1 MVEEAVEDKT
11 VCNNNFSSPL
21 ILLEHKLLVFWF
33 HVPSLPHTRLL
44 EVKGMYPSAQENEQ
58 VFPGLREQLGDNTAF
73 SSDREHN
80 ITKKKIIISYKLLF
94 ISVVIQNL

>member
-1 MVEEAVEDKT
+1 MKIEDKT

-33 HVPSLPHTRLL
+33 HVPSLPHTRLF
-44 EVKGMYPSAQENEQ
+44 EVKGIYPSTQENEQ

-73 SSDREHN
+73 SSDIEHN
-80 ITKKKIIISYKLLF
+80 ITKKIIISYKLLF
-94 ISVVIQNL
+94 IYFVIHHL